1 MATYAELLQASDNS
15 GLHDKMR
22 VAVII
27 AAQTVWSEVDTTPN
41 HANRLIW
48 AKAVFAAPD
57 AEAKRMLWSVLAQ
70 NSTLTLAQIL
80 NASDA
85 DVQAA
90 VNNTINLFAS

>member
-15 GLHDKMR
+15 VLHDKMR

-27 AAQTVWSEVDTTPN
+27 AAQTVWTEAGTTPN

-48 AKAVFAAPD
+48 AKAVFASPET
-57 AEAKRMLWSVLAQ
+57 EARRMLWSVLAQ

-80 NASDA
+80 GASDS
-85 DVQAA
+85 DVQTA
-90 VNNTINLFAS
+90 VNNTIDLFAS